1 MKVHWHQLE
10 RAVAAVGTT
19 ESDASDIDLFRSWL
33 PNIKFVFLRRKDGI
47 RRAISHY
54 RAEQSDRWWLTA
66 GEALSQDGQ
75 PADLEEIDWLRR
87 LSTRH
92 EQSWR
97 DFFRRAAVQPLELT
111 YEQMASDPARVLF
124 DVLRFIGVDTSQV
137 ADIPPPRL
145 QRQADGWTDR
155 TVHDYIT
162 WKRSTGRMEAKHYG
176 TEHRG

>member
-1 MKVHWHQLE
+1 ME
-10 RAVAAVGTT
+10 VGLRPKNL
-19 ESDASDIDLFRSWL
+19 IRSWL

-54 RAEQSDRWWLTA
+54 RAMRSDIWWLTA
-66 GEALSQDGQ
+66 GEAVPQDGQ
-75 PADLEEIDWLRR
+75 PVDLEAIDRLRR

-92 EQSWR
+92 EQNWR
-97 DFFRRAAVQPLELT
+97 DLFRRAGVQPLELT
-111 YEQMASDPARVLF
+111 YEQMASDPADALF

-145 QRQADGWTDR
+145 QRQADSWTDR

-162 WKRSTGRMEAKHYG
+162 WKRSTGRMEAQHYG
-176 TEHRG
+176 TEHRS